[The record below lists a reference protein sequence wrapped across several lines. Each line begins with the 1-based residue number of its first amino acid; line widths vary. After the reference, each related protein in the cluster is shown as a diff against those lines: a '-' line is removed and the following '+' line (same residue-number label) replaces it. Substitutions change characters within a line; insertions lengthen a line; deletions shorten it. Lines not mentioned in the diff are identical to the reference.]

1 MASIRDDAIHLA
13 ELDRRVVKAVIEWK
27 HDELAKAIGAYETL
41 RKNLKE
47 RLLAQPVVSVDDG
60 EATEIL
66 RKISS
71 GEGLPSDR
79 AIKRLEAYADA
90 KEHIGDFDP
99 EDIEHLGDRFLHS
112 WFSHHE
118 YVAGLNEL
126 SSLIL
131 RVSVPE
137 TLTQLVD
144 DAKKCYA
151 FEQYN
156 ATYGLCRILIEAS
169 VRDICFKKQL
179 LPEGADNIV
188 YIEKNKGSDFRKKVS
203 AGELGERLKA
213 LYGELSSLIHARK
226 TINREEARR
235 GFAETVQLIQDLYS
249 YNGL

>member
-27 HDELAKAIGAYETL
+27 PDELAKAIGAYVAL
-41 RKNLKE
+41 KKNLKE

-60 EATEIL
+60 GAAEIL

-71 GEGLPSDR
+71 GEGLPCDGF
-79 AIKRLEAYADA
+79 IERLEAHADA
-90 KEHIGDFDP
+90 EGNFGSLDP
-99 EDIEHLGDRFLHS
+99 EDIENLGDALFYS
-112 WFSHHE
+112 WYSHHD
-118 YVAGLNEL
+118 YIAGLNEL
-126 SSLIL
+126 GSLVL

-137 TLTQLVD
+137 TLTRLVD
-144 DAKKCYA
+144 EAKKCYA

-156 ATYGLCRILIEAS
+156 ATYGLCRILLEAS

-188 YIEKNKGSDFRKKVS
+188 YIEKYKWSELRDKVS
-203 AGELGERLKA
+203 FGELRERLKT

-226 TINREEARR
+226 TINREEARQV
-235 GFAETVQLIQDLYS
+235 FAETVQLIQDLYS
-249 YNGL
+249 YHGL